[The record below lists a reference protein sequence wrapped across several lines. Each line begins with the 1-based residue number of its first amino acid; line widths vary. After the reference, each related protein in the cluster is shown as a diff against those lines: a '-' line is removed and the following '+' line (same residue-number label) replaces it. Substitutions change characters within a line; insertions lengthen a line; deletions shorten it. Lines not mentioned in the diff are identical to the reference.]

1 MRPELASDWSDG
13 TTDDWQIP
21 DDSAN
26 AKTAESD
33 LPAIADAAELI
44 SKPISPPATVIEG
57 IAHRGEK
64 VSVGGASKA
73 FKTWILSDL
82 AISIATGGLW
92 LGHFPTTRGKVLHI
106 NFELLPAYF
115 TERLRT
121 LTDENQVTLE
131 KDYLHVWNLR
141 GFACDLAMLLPK
153 VLERVG
159 SVDYSLINLDPIY
172 KLLGK
177 LREENLAGD
186 VADLLNQIESLAV
199 KTNAAV
205 CYGAHYS
212 KGNQAGK
219 EAIDRTAG
227 SGVYGRDPDSILN
240 FTRLK
245 QNDCFSVEI
254 TLRHHPPVKP
264 LGVRWKYPLFTVDA
278 SLDPFD
284 LKTTGRPEKY
294 HAKDLR
300 ELIDEPMSA
309 TEIAKLAYE
318 QLQIPRRRVFELL
331 AELKRGG
338 LLKQPQKRG
347 NYEPV

>member
-1 MRPELASDWSDG
+1 MRPELASDWTDG
-13 TTDDWQIP
+13 TTGDWQIP
-21 DDSAN
+21 GDSAN

-44 SKPISPPATVIEG
+44 SKPISLPATVIEG

-82 AISIATGGLW
+82 AISVATGGLW
-92 LGHFPTTRGKVLHI
+92 LGHFPTTRGKVLHL

-121 LTDENQVTLE
+121 LADENQVTLE
-131 KDYLHVWNLR
+131 NDYLHVWNLR

-153 VLERVG
+153 ILQRVG
-159 SVDYSLINLDPIY
+159 SVEYSLINLDPIY
-172 KLLGK
+172 KMLGK

-186 VADLLNQIESLAV
+186 IADLLNQIESLAV
-199 KTNAAV
+199 KTGAAV

-212 KGNQAGK
+212 KGNQAQK
-219 EAIDRTAG
+219 ESIDRVAG

-245 QNDCFSVEI
+245 QDDCFSVEI
-254 TLRHHPPVKP
+254 TLRHHPPVEAF
-264 LGVRWKYPLFTVDA
+264 GVRWKYPLFTVDV

-284 LKTTGRPEKY
+284 LKTAGRPEKY
-294 HAKDLR
+294 NVKDIL
-300 ELIDEPMSA
+300 ELVDQPMSA
-309 TEIAKLAYE
+309 TEIVKVAREEKN
-318 QLQIPRRRVFELL
+318 IPRRRTYELL
-331 AELKRGG
+331 AEAKAAG

-347 NYEPV
+347 KYEPV